1 MCGFST
7 PTNTRFARVT
17 RQEEAIKEFNSA
29 EDTTWKN
36 YNYKEWLRCGAR
48 EQKTECANGGFN
60 QIHWY
65 GGERK
70 PLFLFRLHFMDFRV
84 RGAVVLPSHASINR
98 NWMALHWNLVA
109 TGEWRSRI
117 SGARVWELI
126 CTFVLRPTTIIEGH
140 GRGTCGDFN
149 KHEQHKEFIGRIR
162 RGNEILL
169 IWRMIIFTIS
179 GNSLGS
185 QGVSYTSLLDLH
197 LI

>member
-36 YNYKEWLRCGAR
+36 NNYKEWLRCGAR

-60 QIHWY
+60 QIRWY

-70 PLFLFRLHFMDFRV
+70 PLFLFRLHFIDFRV

-126 CTFVLRPTTIIEGH
+126 CTLYCVRPPSSKAMDGGH
-140 GRGTCGDFN
+140 AVISINTNNIKNLSAESGGAMRFYWSEEWSFLFQGT
-149 KHEQHKEFIGRIR
+149 H
-162 RGNEILL
+162 
-169 IWRMIIFTIS
+169 
-179 GNSLGS
+179 
-185 QGVSYTSLLDLH
+185 
-197 LI
+197 